1 MSIFI
6 YKKTSMDLNKKHLL
20 YLTVFFLFLSLN
32 ASGQSNSISGRV
44 LNQNTKES
52 VEYASVVLFKQDSVF
67 LNGTTADSIGRFVF
81 TNLTSDDYVLSVS
94 CMGFEAKK
102 ILLQNLSESAEIDV
116 LLNESVLSLGEIVIS
131 ASSTINKINQ
141 RIVFP
146 TKLQLNHSAN
156 GMQLLNTMMLPGLNI
171 NPMTN
176 TISSFDGGKV
186 MLQING
192 VNVTS
197 EEIQTLQPCQIRRV
211 EYLDYAGI
219 RYGAASKIVNFIV
232 IRDDKGG
239 VIGVDLMNSLNIL
252 AGGSFLNN
260 MGKRVEDKHAFLKE
274 YKFTIAIENSGIPG
288 YSTEKI
294 RHPFLAQSLPVY
306 WGDPDISSVYN
317 PDSFVNIMD
326 FSSLEEAVEEV
337 IRLDNDDAAYLEKV
351 TAPFWLH
358 GDSYEEY
365 HDVLI
370 ERMLAFFRN
379 IFEQPLEK
387 ARRRTRYGRMPV
399 YYSKMRNA
407 FFPPEQHLKEKN
419 LKSLKGIVKK
429 MIWK

>member
-1 MSIFI
+1 
-6 YKKTSMDLNKKHLL
+6 
-20 YLTVFFLFLSLN
+20 
-32 ASGQSNSISGRV
+32 
-44 LNQNTKES
+44 
-52 VEYASVVLFKQDSVF
+52 
-67 LNGTTADSIGRFVF
+67 
-81 TNLTSDDYVLSVS
+81 
-94 CMGFEAKK
+94 MGFEAKK

-252 AGGSFLNN
+252 AGGDVLFAKFL
-260 MGKRVEDKHAFLKE
+260 
-274 YKFTIAIENSGIPG
+274 T
-288 YSTEKI
+288 
-294 RHPFLAQSLPVY
+294 
-306 WGDPDISSVYN
+306 
-317 PDSFVNIMD
+317 
-326 FSSLEEAVEEV
+326 SSLFCA
-337 IRLDNDDAAYLEKV
+337 I
-351 TAPFWLH
+351 
-358 GDSYEEY
+358 
-365 HDVLI
+365 I
-370 ERMLAFFRN
+370 
-379 IFEQPLEK
+379 
-387 ARRRTRYGRMPV
+387 
-399 YYSKMRNA
+399 
-407 FFPPEQHLKEKN
+407 
-419 LKSLKGIVKK
+419 
-429 MIWK
+429 

>member
-1 MSIFI
+1 MKKKIRCYFTDFWVGFDYKIHLPFLLSEYEFVIDDKNPDYLFYSCFGMKHLNYEGCIKIFWSAENI
-6 YKKTSMDLNKKHLL
+6 IPDLNVCD
-20 YLTVFFLFLSLN
+20 YAVCLSDIK
-32 ASGQSNSISGRV
+32 SGDRIMY
-44 LNQNTKES
+44 QNEIMFPYEIQHRYTPD
-52 VEYASVVLFKQDSVF
+52 L
-67 LNGTTADSIGRFVF
+67 
-81 TNLTSDDYVLSVS
+81 
-94 CMGFEAKK
+94 C
-102 ILLQNLSESAEIDV
+102 SE
-116 LLNESVLSLGEIVIS
+116 
-131 ASSTINKINQ
+131 
-141 RIVFP
+141 
-146 TKLQLNHSAN
+146 
-156 GMQLLNTMMLPGLNI
+156 QLLNRKFCNFVYSNNI
-171 NPMTN
+171 CADPVRER
-176 TISSFDGGKV
+176 FY
-186 MLQING
+186 
-192 VNVTS
+192 
-197 EEIQTLQPCQIRRV
+197 TLLSQYKRI
-211 EYLDYAGI
+211 D
-219 RYGAASKIVNFIV
+219 
-232 IRDDKGG
+232 
-239 VIGVDLMNSLNIL
+239 